1 MVQHVTAHHLTRLA
15 CLYVRQSTLQQVL
28 ENTESTSRQYALR
41 ERARA
46 LGWADE
52 RIVVIDQ
59 DLGHS
64 GASTVDRLGFQRLV
78 AEVGLGQVG
87 LVLGLEV
94 SRLARNSSDW
104 HHLLEICA
112 LTHTLILDEE
122 GLYDPSTFNDRL
134 LLGLKGTMSE
144 AELFVLRARLQG
156 GILNK
161 ARRGA
166 LKLVLPIGLSYTESE
181 TVVLDPNVQVQ
192 ATIREV
198 FHRFEHTG
206 SAFTTVRH
214 FHQEH
219 LLFPRRVRCGPHQGE
234 IVWGEI
240 EHHDVLRVLHHPA
253 YAGAYVFGRTRST
266 KTADGKVHIVDVPR
280 SEWFALV
287 KNAHVGYI
295 SWEDFERNE
304 AQLAVNSQAYSP
316 QRFSPPRE
324 GPALLQ
330 GLIICGRCGER
341 MTVRYHQR
349 GGQRIIPDYL
359 CQSKSIEQGEH
370 PCQRLPGSGLDR
382 AIGVL
387 LGERV
392 TPETLTLTLAVQDEL
407 VSRAAEAQHLRHL
420 QVERAQYEAD
430 LAQRRYLK
438 VDPDNRLVATVL
450 EAEWNAKLRELEE
463 ARAIEE
469 HYNQSD
475 QHQVST
481 EERAEIAGVPER
493 FRQFWDDPKTTARQR
508 KRAVRLVI
516 EDVTVHKTDHLVAH
530 IRFKGGA
537 TQTISVA
544 LPPPFAQSRLT
555 APETLVAMDRL
566 LEEYTDA
573 GVAEQLNQQ
582 GYHTF
587 DGLHFQS
594 IHVYQLRRHH
604 GLPDRFARLRA
615 QGLPTADELAHSY
628 GVTAQT
634 IWRWYRQGHIVGV
647 CYNDRGSCLFLPL
660 ESQALLTETK

>member
-1 MVQHVTAHHLTRLA
+1 MVQQVTAHHLTRLA

-94 SRLARNSSDW
+94 TRLARNSSDW

-166 LKLVLPIGLSYTESE
+166 LKLVLPIGLCYTESD

-192 ATIREV
+192 ATIGEV
-198 FHRFEHTG
+198 FHSFEQAG
-206 SAFTTVRH
+206 SAFATVRH
-214 FHQEH
+214 FRQQQ

-266 KTADGKVHIVDVPR
+266 KTADGKVHIADVPR

-295 SWEDFERNE
+295 TWEEYERNE
-304 AQLAVNSQAYSP
+304 AQLAVNSQAFAP

-330 GLIICGRCGER
+330 GLIICGKCGER

-349 GGQRIIPDYL
+349 GGQRIVPDYL
-359 CQSKSIEQGEH
+359 CQHKRIEEGEQ
-370 PCQRLPGSGLDR
+370 PCQRLPGSDLDR
-382 AIGVL
+382 AIGAL
-387 LGERV
+387 LLEHV
-392 TPETLTLTLAVQDEL
+392 TPEALVLTLAVQEEI
-407 VSRAAEAQHLRHL
+407 VQRADEAQHLRHL
-420 QVERAQYEAD
+420 QVVRAQYEAD

-450 EAEWNAKLRELEE
+450 EAEWNTKLRELEE

-469 HYNQSD
+469 QYNRSD

-481 EERAEIAGVPER
+481 KERAEIEEVPER
-493 FRQFWDDPKTTARQR
+493 FRQFWHDPKTTVHER
-508 KRAVRLVI
+508 KRAVRFLI
-516 EDVTVHKTDHLVAH
+516 EDVTVHKAEQIVAH

-537 TQTISVA
+537 TQTISVP

-555 APETLVAMDRL
+555 APETLAVMDRL

-573 GVAEQLNQQ
+573 QVAEHLNQQ
-582 GYHTF
+582 GYRTF
-587 DGLHFQS
+587 DGLLFEG
-594 IHVYQLRRHH
+594 IHIYQLRRHH
-604 GLPDRFARLRA
+604 GLADRYTRLRA
-615 QGLPTADELAHSY
+615 QGMLTAEELAQRH

-634 IWRWYRQGHIVGV
+634 IWRWYRQGRIMGI
-647 CYNDRGSCLFLPL
+647 CYNDRRSSLFP
-660 ESQALLTETK
+660 